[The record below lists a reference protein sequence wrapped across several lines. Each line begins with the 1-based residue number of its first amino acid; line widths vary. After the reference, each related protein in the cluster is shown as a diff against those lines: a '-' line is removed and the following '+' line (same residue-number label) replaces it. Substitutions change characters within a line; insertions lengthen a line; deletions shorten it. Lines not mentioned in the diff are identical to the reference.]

1 MKRECIAVQC
11 HVLCDG
17 MVVSVNEQE
26 EQMRVLLA
34 EDDVMIGAGLQQG
47 LRKAGFTVDWV
58 QDGHSALLAVET
70 VAYEMLL
77 LDLGLPQQDGMAVL
91 NALRRKQDNLPTI
104 IITARDGLTDRLVG
118 LNEGADDYLVK
129 PFALEELVAR
139 IHAVSRR
146 LAGRAQAE
154 IQIGSLKLDPVS
166 HLLWLH
172 KQEMT
177 VSAKEFALL
186 HELMREPGAVIS
198 REQLEDR
205 LYGWGEEVGS
215 NAIEVHIY
223 NLRKKMGAEI
233 IRTVRGVGYRIGEL

>member
-1 MKRECIAVQC
+1 
-11 HVLCDG
+11 
-17 MVVSVNEQE
+17 
-26 EQMRVLLA
+26 MRVLLA
-34 EDDVMIGAGLQQG
+34 EDDAMIGAGLQQG

-58 QDGHSALLAVET
+58 QDGHSALLAVKT

-104 IITARDGLTDRLVG
+104 IITARDGLTDRLSG

-146 LAGRAQAE
+146 LARRAQAE
-154 IQIGSLKLDPVS
+154 IQIGSLRLDPVS

-172 KQEMT
+172 EQEMT
-177 VSAKEFALL
+177 VSAKEFVLL

-223 NLRKKMGAEI
+223 NLRKKMGAGI